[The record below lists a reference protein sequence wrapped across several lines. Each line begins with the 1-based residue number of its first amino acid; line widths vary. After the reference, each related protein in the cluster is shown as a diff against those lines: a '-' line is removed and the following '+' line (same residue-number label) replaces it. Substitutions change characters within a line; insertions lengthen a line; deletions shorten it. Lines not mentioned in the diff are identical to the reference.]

1 MAVTDSLRISR
12 SIQTTLNELDLE
24 ALLLFRETL
33 RGNACEVDFNKLM
46 VLKDRSPMQLK
57 C

>member
-24 ALLLFRETL
+24 ALLLFEKLSEAMLARLTS
-33 RGNACEVDFNKLM
+33 NKLM